1 MHDDD
6 WVYYAA
12 RADQEDEAARKA
24 SRPEAAHIHRILA
37 NRYRTKASERK
48 LASGNSDEFATERY
62 GFPPMQVVFIKAR
75 DLHKFHRVD
84 DR

>member
-37 NRYRTKASERK
+37 NRYRTKASERNW
-48 LASGNSDEFATERY
+48 LAGTQTSSRLNATAFRLC
-62 GFPPMQVVFIKAR
+62 K
-75 DLHKFHRVD
+75 
-84 DR
+84 